1 MWCIE
6 NNYLKDENLEGNQT
20 SSMFKITKKDLNSS
34 LSTSLSNT
42 TEVNEGTELNSFNN
56 NTKEKN
62 STSKMS
68 SKVKRAITQYVIQI
82 MDFIDEDN
90 QGDT

>member
-42 TEVNEGTELNSFNN
+42 TEINEGTELNSFNN

-68 SKVKRAITQYVIQI
+68 SKVKRAIAQYVIQI

>member
-68 SKVKRAITQYVIQI
+68 SKVKRAIAQYVIQI